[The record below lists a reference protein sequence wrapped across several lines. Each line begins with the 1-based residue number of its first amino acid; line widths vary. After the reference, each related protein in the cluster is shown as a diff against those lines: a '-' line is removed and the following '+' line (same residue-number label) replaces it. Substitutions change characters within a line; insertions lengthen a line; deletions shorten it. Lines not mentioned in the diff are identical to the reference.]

1 MQIANP
7 EDVWLDCAALDAII
21 TFAIVVIALLV

>member
-7 EDVWLDCAALDAII
+7 EDAWLDCAAWAAII
-21 TFAIVVIALLV
+21 TFAIVVIASLV